1 MIFNDSRIYKMLKK
15 IWQYVLP
22 ALAFLWEGLDDI
34 WHFPYGKGI
43 LGSIAVVWGAMAIF
57 LGISKHKYM
66 NSATEVF
73 IEDNGGIED
82 ENGN

>member
-1 MIFNDSRIYKMLKK
+1 MIFENEKIYKMLKK

-22 ALAFLWEGLDDI
+22 ALAFLWEGLDAI

-43 LGSIAVVWGAMAIF
+43 LGSIVVVWGAMAIF

-73 IEDNGGIED
+73 IDGGNED

>member
-15 IWQYVLP
+15 IWTYVLP
-22 ALAFLWEGLDDI
+22 ALAFLWEGLDAI

-43 LGSIAVVWGAMAIF
+43 LGSIVVVWGAMAIF

-66 NSATEVF
+66 KSATEVF
-73 IEDNGGIED
+73 IDGGSED